1 MQLALC
7 GVTALRVLRAARQ
20 GLVGQQGVPRK
31 RTSLLAPD
39 PGQGRKRFTAGI
51 LADLSISQWA
61 IPSDCPLDVA
71 VPDQRQ
77 RIQVKGVSCKVFS
90 QSALQQSFI
99 SLGEGMQVSSPELLF
114 VEMSQE
120 MPLINLVLLGCEL
133 CGSFG
138 RDPLNPHDGDVV
150 YWIDPITSTEK
161 LRSFVGSCKNV
172 RGLTRAKEALR
183 FMMDNAWSP
192 MEALVAVMAAL
203 PVSHGGYG
211 FSPVILNE
219 RVPVSEAASRESRI
233 PDMLFADGKTGL
245 NYDGEDHL
253 DLEKVVVAAQRI
265 NNNAAEKASE
275 QQLSSA
281 LEDVRSKYVDDRR
294 RDRELIASGHL
305 VFSITKE
312 DLAEKGGLDRV
323 MSLVLDAMERDGG
336 MDLGIQR
343 AAMRVRELV
352 RMRQDLL
359 WSAMP
364 GALGVKARQRIARR
378 KAHRRRELEALNAS
392 LRDPNAWETVM
403 F

>member
-1 MQLALC
+1 M
-7 GVTALRVLRAARQ
+7 
-20 GLVGQQGVPRK
+20 
-31 RTSLLAPD
+31 
-39 PGQGRKRFTAGI
+39 
-51 LADLSISQWA
+51 
-61 IPSDCPLDVA
+61 
-71 VPDQRQ
+71 
-77 RIQVKGVSCKVFS
+77 
-90 QSALQQSFI
+90 
-99 SLGEGMQVSSPELLF
+99 
-114 VEMSQE
+114 
-120 MPLINLVLLGCEL
+120 
-133 CGSFG
+133 
-138 RDPLNPHDGDVV
+138 
-150 YWIDPITSTEK
+150 
-161 LRSFVGSCKNV
+161 
-172 RGLTRAKEALR
+172 
-183 FMMDNAWSP
+183 
-192 MEALVAVMAAL
+192 
-203 PVSHGGYG
+203 
-211 FSPVILNE
+211 NE

-281 LEDVRSKYVDDRR
+281 LEVVRSKYVDDRR

-312 DLAEKGGLDRV
+312 DLAEKSGLDRV